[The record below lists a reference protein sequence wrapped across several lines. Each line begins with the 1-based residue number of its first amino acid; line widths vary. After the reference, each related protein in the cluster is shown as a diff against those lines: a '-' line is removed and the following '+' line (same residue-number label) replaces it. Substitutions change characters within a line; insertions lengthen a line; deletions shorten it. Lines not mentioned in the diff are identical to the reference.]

1 MRTCALFLVALA
13 ASAQGVNFYSLEQ
26 EAALG
31 AKMAASMVKQ
41 ITPTAHPQVREYVQR
56 LVQKIKVD
64 TPLDASGRHF
74 QDYKVSVVVENAQY
88 THGTHEPVVLPGGYI
103 FVPESLI
110 LAAQNEAE
118 FAGMLAHAMAH
129 VNGRHATRLLTRN
142 ELANTANS
150 SPDGRIISYA
160 MLMFQREFEAE
171 ADVSAVQL
179 AAAAGFDPAALARYI
194 DRTQVDEGPKAFS
207 SMPLRSARVEKIDR
221 AIAVLPA
228 RAHSQSDEFLAIQ
241 KQLQ

>member
-13 ASAQGVNFYSLEQ
+13 AGAQGVNFYSPEQ
-26 EAALG
+26 EADLG
-31 AKMAASMVKQ
+31 AKMAESLVKQ
-41 ITPTAHPQVREYVQR
+41 KTSTAHPQVREYVQR
-56 LVQKIKVD
+56 LVQKIK
-64 TPLDASGRHF
+64 LDAP
-74 QDYKVSVVVENAQY
+74 QDYKVSVIVEDTRD

-129 VNGRHATRLLTRN
+129 VSGRHATRLLTRN
-142 ELANTANS
+142 EIANAANS
-150 SPDGRIISYA
+150 SPDGRTVPVA

-171 ADVSAVQL
+171 ADMSGANL

-207 SMPLRSARVEKIDR
+207 SMPLRSIRMEKIDR
-221 AIAVLPA
+221 AIAILPA
-228 RAHSQSDEFLAIQ
+228 RSYSESAEFLAIQ
-241 KQLQ
+241 GQLSPH